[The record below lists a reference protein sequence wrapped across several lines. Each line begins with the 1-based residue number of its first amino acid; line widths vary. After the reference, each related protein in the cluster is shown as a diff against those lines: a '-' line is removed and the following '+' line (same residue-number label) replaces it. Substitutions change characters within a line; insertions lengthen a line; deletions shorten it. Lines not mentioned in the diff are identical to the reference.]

1 MNKNEQDMIRKIKEK
16 SEQVPVPKALEP
28 RQIEAKLAGKKKKV
42 WTPARIGGLA
52 AACLVLIVGVMVCQ
66 NYFKMEDATRDD
78 KIAGSDVTISD
89 STKVESAAEYKDV
102 YAYLEKYKKDQE
114 RDSAYTSSWARSLND
129 IRVDES
135 ADSKASGDAA
145 QNMEESS
152 TAAADTGMASGS
164 YSETNVRQE
173 GVDEGDT
180 AKTDGTYLYVL
191 KDKSD
196 QIAIID
202 TRDNRMKQTATITV
216 EDVSEIQEMYLDI
229 ERNQLVAVCDGYVGG
244 KWNDDDYG
252 YGQRANTTAV
262 TYDISDRENPKEV
275 GRVSQSGYYNSSRI
289 ADGYLYLFSDYY
301 VTLDGITAKNPKSY
315 VPLVNDNLIKETD
328 ICLPSISK
336 ADMYSIITSVSL
348 ENPNETAHSKA
359 LLADGGNLY
368 VSNDNIYFYE
378 NVWQYSGKDVTTI
391 RKVSYESGKLTAGAQ
406 CKIDGYIN
414 DSFSIDEYDGY
425 LQLENG
431 VGMLRLLETEVK
443 ETLEGLS
450 GDDRKVTGRI
460 ATGKLAAP
468 FIARYIKEIQ
478 KKYPNVQIPVTTI
491 ENRFFGE
498 KITVSGLITGQD
510 LKEQLSGLDLGEKIL
525 IPCSML
531 KGDEEIFL
539 DDMTLEELSEAL
551 NTEIVIV
558 DTGGRDLVEAVI
570 NPPEH
575 KQTRRRQIYEQT
587 SSSDSGKA

>member
-1 MNKNEQDMIRKIKEK
+1 MNKNEQNMIRKIKEK

-42 WTPARIGGLA
+42 WTPARISGLA
-52 AACLVLIVGVMVCQ
+52 AACLVLIVGVMVYQ
-66 NYFKMEDATRDD
+66 NYFKMEDSARDD

-114 RDSAYTSSWARSLND
+114 RDSAYTSSWARTLND

-152 TAAADTGMASGS
+152 TATADTGMARGS

-229 ERNQLVAVCDGYVGG
+229 ERNQLIAVCDGYVGG

-289 ADGYLYLFSDYY
+289 ADGYLYLFRCYY
-301 VTLDGITAKNPKSY
+301 VHLM
-315 VPLVNDNLIKETD
+315 V
-328 ICLPSISK
+328 
-336 ADMYSIITSVSL
+336 
-348 ENPNETAHSKA
+348 
-359 LLADGGNLY
+359 
-368 VSNDNIYFYE
+368 
-378 NVWQYSGKDVTTI
+378 
-391 RKVSYESGKLTAGAQ
+391 
-406 CKIDGYIN
+406 
-414 DSFSIDEYDGY
+414 
-425 LQLENG
+425 
-431 VGMLRLLETEVK
+431 
-443 ETLEGLS
+443 
-450 GDDRKVTGRI
+450 
-460 ATGKLAAP
+460 
-468 FIARYIKEIQ
+468 
-478 KKYPNVQIPVTTI
+478 
-491 ENRFFGE
+491 
-498 KITVSGLITGQD
+498 
-510 LKEQLSGLDLGEKIL
+510 
-525 IPCSML
+525 
-531 KGDEEIFL
+531 
-539 DDMTLEELSEAL
+539 
-551 NTEIVIV
+551 
-558 DTGGRDLVEAVI
+558 
-570 NPPEH
+570 
-575 KQTRRRQIYEQT
+575 
-587 SSSDSGKA
+587 

>member
-52 AACLVLIVGVMVCQ
+52 AACLVLIVGVMVYQ

-78 KIAGSDVTISD
+78 KIACSDVTISD

-114 RDSAYTSSWARSLND
+114 RDSAYTSSGARSLND

-145 QNMEESS
+145 QNIEESS

-229 ERNQLVAVCDGYVGG
+229 ERNQLIG
-244 KWNDDDYG
+244 
-252 YGQRANTTAV
+252 
-262 TYDISDRENPKEV
+262 
-275 GRVSQSGYYNSSRI
+275 
-289 ADGYLYLFSDYY
+289 
-301 VTLDGITAKNPKSY
+301 
-315 VPLVNDNLIKETD
+315 
-328 ICLPSISK
+328 
-336 ADMYSIITSVSL
+336 
-348 ENPNETAHSKA
+348 
-359 LLADGGNLY
+359 
-368 VSNDNIYFYE
+368 
-378 NVWQYSGKDVTTI
+378 
-391 RKVSYESGKLTAGAQ
+391 
-406 CKIDGYIN
+406 
-414 DSFSIDEYDGY
+414 
-425 LQLENG
+425 
-431 VGMLRLLETEVK
+431 
-443 ETLEGLS
+443 
-450 GDDRKVTGRI
+450 
-460 ATGKLAAP
+460 P
-468 FIARYIKEIQ
+468 F
-478 KKYPNVQIPVTTI
+478 
-491 ENRFFGE
+491 
-498 KITVSGLITGQD
+498 
-510 LKEQLSGLDLGEKIL
+510 
-525 IPCSML
+525 
-531 KGDEEIFL
+531 
-539 DDMTLEELSEAL
+539 AL
-551 NTEIVIV
+551 NLTNA
-558 DTGGRDLVEAVI
+558 DFSF
-570 NPPEH
+570 
-575 KQTRRRQIYEQT
+575 T
-587 SSSDSGKA
+587 SLYP

>member
-52 AACLVLIVGVMVCQ
+52 AACLVLIVGVMVYQ

-78 KIAGSDVTISD
+78 KIACSDVTISD

-229 ERNQLVAVCDGYVGG
+229 ERNQLIAVCDGYVGG
-244 KWNDDDYG
+244 KWNDDDY
-252 YGQRANTTAV
+252 
-262 TYDISDRENPKEV
+262 
-275 GRVSQSGYYNSSRI
+275 
-289 ADGYLYLFSDYY
+289 
-301 VTLDGITAKNPKSY
+301 
-315 VPLVNDNLIKETD
+315 
-328 ICLPSISK
+328 
-336 ADMYSIITSVSL
+336 
-348 ENPNETAHSKA
+348 
-359 LLADGGNLY
+359 
-368 VSNDNIYFYE
+368 
-378 NVWQYSGKDVTTI
+378 
-391 RKVSYESGKLTAGAQ
+391 
-406 CKIDGYIN
+406 
-414 DSFSIDEYDGY
+414 
-425 LQLENG
+425 
-431 VGMLRLLETEVK
+431 
-443 ETLEGLS
+443 
-450 GDDRKVTGRI
+450 
-460 ATGKLAAP
+460 
-468 FIARYIKEIQ
+468 
-478 KKYPNVQIPVTTI
+478 
-491 ENRFFGE
+491 
-498 KITVSGLITGQD
+498 
-510 LKEQLSGLDLGEKIL
+510 
-525 IPCSML
+525 
-531 KGDEEIFL
+531 
-539 DDMTLEELSEAL
+539 
-551 NTEIVIV
+551 
-558 DTGGRDLVEAVI
+558 
-570 NPPEH
+570 
-575 KQTRRRQIYEQT
+575 
-587 SSSDSGKA
+587 